1 MQEIRNSQNSI
12 HHADEID
19 LQELFKALW
28 LNKNLIIFLTASISL
43 VAVIYSL
50 LLPNIYQ
57 SKAVLVSAD
66 SNNTISSAL
75 QGYSG
80 LASLAGISISSGGGD
95 LSNSEIAIEKLKS
108 LSFFEQGILPN
119 IFLPDLMARPSWDHN
134 TNSLNYD
141 EDLYDSV
148 SMKWIRNY
156 AYPQKQ
162 IPSSQESFQEFLL
175 LLQITE
181 NTSNGFIT
189 LSIKHPSPYIA
200 KEWTELMI
208 NQINFYFREKDKLES
223 TKAVKYLN
231 QQIAMTNL
239 TEIKQAISQIIKEE
253 TQKLALIEAKQN
265 YVFDYIDPPVVT
277 EKKSEPER
285 ALISILG
292 AILGAILSILFVLI
306 KYYTFTKKLS

>member
-1 MQEIRNSQNSI
+1 MQETHNSKNSI
-12 HHADEID
+12 HLDDEID
-19 LQELFKALW
+19 LQELINALW
-28 LNKNLIIFLTASISL
+28 LNKNLIIFITASISL

-57 SKAVLVSAD
+57 SKAVLVSTN
-66 SNNTISSAL
+66 SSNTISSAL
-75 QGYSG
+75 QGYAG
-80 LASLAGISISSGGGD
+80 LASLAGVSISSGSGS
-95 LSNSEIAIEKLKS
+95 SNSDSAIEKLKS
-108 LSFFEQGILPN
+108 LSFFEHRILPN
-119 IFLPDLMARPSWDHN
+119 IFLPDLMALPSWDHN

-148 SMKWIRNY
+148 SKKWIRSY

-162 IPSSQESFQEFLL
+162 IPSSQESFKEFLL

-189 LSIKHPSPYIA
+189 ISIKHSSPYIA

-208 NQINFYFREKDKLES
+208 NQINLFFREKDKLES
-223 TKAVKYLN
+223 TKAVNFLN

-239 TEIKQAISQIIKEE
+239 TEIKQAISQVIKEE

-265 YVFDYIDPPVVT
+265 YVFDIIDPPVVT
-277 EKKSEPER
+277 EQKSEPKR

-306 KYYTFTKKLS
+306 KYYNFSKKDS